1 MFANYRPYRDYAPA
15 PELDYYDPEVLD
27 EGEIYESYEKRI
39 RDRLAA
45 EEELDAMDLRRKARE
60 MEADYNLERVNR
72 FERQELD
79 GYDEDEE
86 EEMDEGAERALNLEK
101 FECPL
106 REWIAEDRTRREIQK
121 RFRKFL
127 DHYYDGMEKVVDWMK
142 RNEGNTQLPPELQSI
157 NQNPIYKK
165 AIDTMC
171 SANKASLEV
180 SFSHIAK
187 VQSLLAVWL
196 IDVPRDMLQI
206 FDEVLQS
213 VVLKDYPH
221 YSKVSSYILDVF
233 LSLYLF

>member
-1 MFANYRPYRDYAPA
+1 M
-15 PELDYYDPEVLD
+15 
-27 EGEIYESYEKRI
+27 
-39 RDRLAA
+39 
-45 EEELDAMDLRRKARE
+45 DARRKARE
-60 MEADYNLERVNR
+60 MESDFNLERVNR

-79 GYDEDEE
+79 EYDDEEEE

-127 DHYYDGMEKVVDWMK
+127 DHYYDGMEKIVDWMK
-142 RNEGNTQLPPELQSI
+142 RNNNEGNTQLPVELQSI

-171 SANKASLEV
+171 AANKASLEV

-196 IDVPRDMLQI
+196 IDVPKDMLQI

-221 YSKVSSYILDVF
+221 YSKVNHHLPYFLTIL
-233 LSLYLF
+233 